1 MWLKILGLMMQQ
13 QGFRSPQSS
22 LTVDTKAAVNSPTF
36 LTTGPLAAIIA
47 EPTRHYFTNLILRI
61 MKAVTLLISIVLFIS
76 CTNNRKRPEPNFYR
90 NLYTNETL
98 NKAEFDTLSR
108 SIIKENVDSIT
119 QTPII
124 NYHFYSIEISNDS
137 IIQPFKYDLR
147 IGTEY
152 LVRADKYEKIGM
164 KISPKILLTINDDSI
179 QIGGEQSKPMLINL
193 WFVNCGGCVQEIP
206 ALNSLQEKYSDKV
219 NFIAMTFDDA
229 KKVNNFLNNKEFKF
243 DHITDSRKFID

>member
-1 MWLKILGLMMQQ
+1 
-13 QGFRSPQSS
+13 
-22 LTVDTKAAVNSPTF
+22 
-36 LTTGPLAAIIA
+36 
-47 EPTRHYFTNLILRI
+47 

-76 CTNNRKRPEPNFYR
+76 CTNNKKRTEPNFYR

-98 NKAEFDTLSR
+98 NKAEFDILSR
-108 SIIKENVDSIT
+108 SIRKENVHSIP
-119 QTPII
+119 QDLSI

-164 KISPKILLTINDDSI
+164 KISPKILLTINGDSI

-243 DHITDSRKFID
+243 DHITDSRKFIDYIGTRPYPENIFINKEGIIEFIEGGIGGNPNLEMATEHFDAIIKKLLLPIE

>member
-1 MWLKILGLMMQQ
+1 
-13 QGFRSPQSS
+13 
-22 LTVDTKAAVNSPTF
+22 
-36 LTTGPLAAIIA
+36 
-47 EPTRHYFTNLILRI
+47 
-61 MKAVTLLISIVLFIS
+61 MKAITLLISIVLFIS
-76 CTNNRKRPEPNFYR
+76 CTNNKKRTEPNFYR

-98 NKAEFDTLSR
+98 NKAEFDILGR
-108 SIIKENVDSIT
+108 SIRKENIHSIP
-119 QTPII
+119 QDLSI

-164 KISPKILLTINDDSI
+164 KISPKILLTINGDSI

-243 DHITDSRKFID
+243 DHITDSRKFIDYIGTRPYPENIFINKEGIIEFIEGGIGGNPNLEMATEHFDAIIKKLLLPIE

>member
-1 MWLKILGLMMQQ
+1 
-13 QGFRSPQSS
+13 
-22 LTVDTKAAVNSPTF
+22 
-36 LTTGPLAAIIA
+36 
-47 EPTRHYFTNLILRI
+47 
-61 MKAVTLLISIVLFIS
+61 MKAITLLISIVLFIS
-76 CTNNRKRPEPNFYR
+76 CTNNKKRTEPNFYR

-98 NKAEFDTLSR
+98 NKAEFDILSR
-108 SIIKENVDSIT
+108 SIRKENIHSIP
-119 QTPII
+119 QDLSI

-164 KISPKILLTINDDSI
+164 KISPKILLTINGDSI

-243 DHITDSRKFID
+243 DHITDSRKFIDYIGTRPYPENIFINKEGIIEFIEGGIGGNPNLEMATEHFDAIIKKLLLPIE

>member
-1 MWLKILGLMMQQ
+1 
-13 QGFRSPQSS
+13 
-22 LTVDTKAAVNSPTF
+22 
-36 LTTGPLAAIIA
+36 
-47 EPTRHYFTNLILRI
+47 

-76 CTNNRKRPEPNFYR
+76 CANNRKRPEPNFYR
-90 NLYTNETL
+90 NLFTNETL
-98 NKAEFDTLSR
+98 NKAEFDTLIR
-108 SIIKENVDSIT
+108 SIRKENIDSI
-119 QTPII
+119 PKNLSI

-152 LVRADKYEKIGM
+152 LVRAEKYEKIGM
-164 KISPKILLTINDDSI
+164 KISPKILLTINGDSI

-206 ALNSLQEKYSDKV
+206 ALNSLQEKYSDQV

-243 DHITDSRKFID
+243 DHITDSRKFIDYIGTRPYPENIFINKEGIIEFIEGGIGGNPNLEMATEHFDAIIKKLLLPIE